1 MLCSHTQNFT
11 IKKTLIKTFAVVYN
25 QISPFLVTKVLRNE
39 RQNIVKNVF
48 YQPIT
53 ETPKRARR
61 KKTAIENLFLLHPNK
76 YNKNKGKCKAFSVTR
91 KRKKQQY
98 RQLQSF
104 LRYTYTQKT
113 IQFDMNKGIDFLL
126 LDNIIVATYFSVTG
140 RIFLKIMRKQ
150 ARIVFLEEYLRQYFK
165 SEAFSD

>member
-25 QISPFLVTKVLRNE
+25 QISPFLVTKVLCNE

-61 KKTAIENLFLLHPNK
+61 KKTAIENLFCYTQTNTTRIKGNVRLFPSHANAK
-76 YNKNKGKCKAFSVTR
+76 NNNKGNCKAFCVTHT
-91 KRKKQQY
+91 RKKQY
-98 RQLQSF
+98 NLIWIKVLIF
-104 LRYTYTQKT
+104 YYL
-113 IQFDMNKGIDFLL
+113 
-126 LDNIIVATYFSVTG
+126 IISSLPSASVSLAEYFSRLWG
-140 RIFLKIMRKQ
+140 NK
-150 ARIVFLEEYLRQYFK
+150 LE
-165 SEAFSD
+165 